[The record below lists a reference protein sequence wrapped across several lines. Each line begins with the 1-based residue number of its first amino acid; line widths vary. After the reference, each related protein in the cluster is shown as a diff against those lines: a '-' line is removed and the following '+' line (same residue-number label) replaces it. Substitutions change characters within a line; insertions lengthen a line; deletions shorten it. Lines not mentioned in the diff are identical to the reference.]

1 MMEEEKEANS
11 LSHLASGGDG
21 GVTSPPVRADARI
34 IVGNFW
40 YFLFFHFPV
49 IPFVDSSFLS
59 FSHSLSTVG
68 SRIVRWE
75 SLCLFQGLHRD

>member
-21 GVTSPPVRADARI
+21 GVTLPPVRADARI

-40 YFLFFHFPV
+40 YF
-49 IPFVDSSFLS
+49 SFLS
-59 FSHSLSTVG
+59 LSCNPF
-68 SRIVRWE
+68 R
-75 SLCLFQGLHRD
+75 